1 MHNWTC
7 SSISKYSLLFS
18 KQQADVLGFSCPS
31 VPKFTVKTMCNSRVC
46 LSSLVASLEVILD
59 TIQECKG
66 NLPPDF
72 FISNNEVGCMAPTP
86 IYSSS
91 RCTNALFISSC
102 HNFFG
107 ARKITVADMMQL
119 FLSDSP
125 FPATEKKILFKLKNT
140 YGMEGLIFTQN
151 RVLDIKIQR

>member
-1 MHNWTC
+1 
-7 SSISKYSLLFS
+7 
-18 KQQADVLGFSCPS
+18 
-31 VPKFTVKTMCNSRVC
+31 MCNSQVC
-46 LSSLVASLEVILD
+46 LSSLVASPEIILD

-72 FISNNEVGCMAPTP
+72 FISNNEVGCMPPTP

-107 ARKITVADMMQL
+107 ARKITVADMMQQL

-125 FPATEKKILFKLKNT
+125 FPATEKKSFLN
-140 YGMEGLIFTQN
+140 
-151 RVLDIKIQR
+151 